1 MGGAPP
7 ILWFFFEN
15 LPPIK
20 TDVPPHG
27 VHPHLK
33 MKHPPSEPPPPPTT
47 TTIENLGKIC
57 VKKFVF
63 SKFVG
68 LHAYSRQLYYQ
79 MNSFTGIF
87 WQHRRAVISE
97 SSPLYIKVNR
107 EPLVSEHKSLTT
119 KLRVLPHGLVTI
131 ALFLFWKREITPP
144 SSKSIKRISNKFKNI
159 QRCRSAILEI
169 RNIPEK

>member
-1 MGGAPP
+1 MFRISFFYLGFLSRTFTNLWTAAEGEGHFFNSSLLGWGAHPQSYD
-7 ILWFFFEN
+7 FFSKTS
-15 LPPIK
+15 PPIK

-107 EPLVSEHKSLTT
+107 EPLVSERKSLTT
-119 KLRVLPHGLVTI
+119 KLRVL
-131 ALFLFWKREITPP
+131 
-144 SSKSIKRISNKFKNI
+144 
-159 QRCRSAILEI
+159 
-169 RNIPEK
+169 